1 MKTRFATLAF
11 LPFAVA
17 LWAQTPRGSAVTTVG
32 GKKVTVDYGRPALK
46 GRTID
51 ALLKQLPPE
60 RIWRAG
66 DSEVTTFSTEADV
79 TVGGKPVKAGK
90 YSLYVHAPESGHWA
104 LVLNSDLGQPLG
116 AIWQEAPENLK
127 NAPYPYLGNY
137 EEKIKAKEI
146 ARVELQQGPS
156 AAPAENFTISF
167 APKGAGS
174 TMSLAWGDQAWS
186 TEIAA
191 TRRAPSDR
199 P

>member
-1 MKTRFATLAF
+1 MRTRFATLAA
-11 LPFAVA
+11 LAAFALA
-17 LWAQTPRGSAVTTVG
+17 GTLWAQTPRGSAVTAVG

-90 YSLYVHAPESGHWA
+90 YSVYVHAPEPGKWA

-116 AIWQEAPENLK
+116 GIWKEAPENLK

-137 EEKIKAKEI
+137 EEKIKAKEVL
-146 ARVELQQGPS
+146 RVELQSGQS

-167 APKGAGS
+167 APKGTGS
-174 TMSLAWGDQAWS
+174 TMTLAWGDQAWS
-186 TEIAA
+186 TDV
-191 TRRAPSDR
+191 APAK
-199 P
+199 